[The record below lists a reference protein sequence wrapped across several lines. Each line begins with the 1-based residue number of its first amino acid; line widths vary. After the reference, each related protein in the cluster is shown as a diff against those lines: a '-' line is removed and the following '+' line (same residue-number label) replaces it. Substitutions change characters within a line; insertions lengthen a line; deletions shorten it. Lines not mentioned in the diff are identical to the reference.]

1 MHCYVHLAGAKTPTG
16 LIFYKCVFPGWV
28 HGDGGRLLAPWVTAN
43 LGSGET
49 GMTNAPSDAQTDS
62 ILSPSEAELTLVP

>member
-16 LIFYKCVFPGWV
+16 LILYKRVFPGWV

-49 GMTNAPSDAQTDS
+49 G
-62 ILSPSEAELTLVP
+62 